1 MVCLIWSMTGRAVA
15 VSRSQSILAVLVC
28 LTIFVAAGQMARGDV
43 RESTAMASDANES
56 ELQQPGIVLPVSATE
71 ILSDAKA
78 AGPNADRGPRP
89 MRQSLRKSHRMLPPA
104 PNEFLRTQE
113 QNSAIGH
120 PERNAARRRISSALS
135 DVQSMRQLHFQM
147 TQDRPATTAPAPPAP
162 GAADAS
168 EKKTDPCAALAARP
182 FSDFGIDIAMPT
194 GNAPEDHASGCWESI
209 DASPGQLAGERCWAA
224 TTFNWN
230 ATCFCH
236 RPLYFE
242 EINLERYGYGCC
254 ESLQPAAS
262 AAHFFATIPVL
273 PYCIATDCPG
283 ECIYTLGHYRPG
295 SCPPWQCHWPRW
307 STRGALAEGGVW
319 TGMVFLIP

>member
-1 MVCLIWSMTGRAVA
+1 
-15 VSRSQSILAVLVC
+15 
-28 LTIFVAAGQMARGDV
+28 
-43 RESTAMASDANES
+43 
-56 ELQQPGIVLPVSATE
+56 
-71 ILSDAKA
+71 
-78 AGPNADRGPRP
+78 
-89 MRQSLRKSHRMLPPA
+89 
-104 PNEFLRTQE
+104 
-113 QNSAIGH
+113 
-120 PERNAARRRISSALS
+120 
-135 DVQSMRQLHFQM
+135 
-147 TQDRPATTAPAPPAP
+147 
-162 GAADAS
+162 
-168 EKKTDPCAALAARP
+168 
-182 FSDFGIDIAMPT
+182 MPT